1 MNALSYCYLADVLAQ
16 PIAGKP
22 EIKKIP
28 NNCSV
33 VLQNLW
39 PKEKL
44 PIVWDEPH
52 FSKKEWDNYDK
63 PLQNFRMDLDAPMIG
78 LRPSYGSYYRC

>member
-1 MNALSYCYLADVLAQ
+1 MDALAYSYIADVNEQ

-22 EIKKIP
+22 VIKKIP
-28 NNCSV
+28 SNCGPI
-33 VLQNLW
+33 LKNFW
-39 PKEKL
+39 PKKKL

-52 FSKKEWDNYDK
+52 FSKQEWKNYDK
-63 PLQNFRMDLDAPMIG
+63 PLQLFRMDLDAPMIG

>member
-1 MNALSYCYLADVLAQ
+1 MNTLYYTYLTDLQDQ

-22 EIKKIP
+22 VIKKIP
-28 NNCSV
+28 NTCGII
-33 VLQNLW
+33 LDNLW

-44 PIVWDEPH
+44 PIIWDKH
-52 FSKKEWDNYDK
+52 SFSNKERDNYDK
-63 PLQNFRMDLDAPMIG
+63 PLQNFRMDLESPMIG